1 MPETKHKNNIGFRFF
16 KSGLGVNVQIAQTH
30 LLAKKRT
37 TFIAMLGVT
46 FGIGMY
52 ILMISFMTGFNE
64 YLEDTLLAATADIR
78 IYNDIK
84 TDYSHSILDEISDTS
99 KVINAI
105 HHPKPK
111 DITPDVRNSQKI
123 IEDLKK
129 DTRVRAIS
137 PSIST
142 QVFYN
147 NGPVQI
153 NGTMMGVNILEEA
166 KLSGLDGRMKTG
178 KLENLLTVDNG
189 ILLGHSLATKLNVQL
204 GDLVTLATPNGS
216 SMRFRVVGTYQ
227 FGLGTLDL
235 VRSYVSLSNVQQMLG
250 KDNQYVTDINM
261 KLVDNQQ
268 APVMAKEFAKRYGY
282 TADAWQNANA
292 SAMVSIT
299 IRNVM
304 TFVISVT
311 LLVVAGF
318 GIYNIMNMTIQNKL
332 KDIAILK
339 AQGFS
344 GPDVRTIFLTE
355 AVTIGALGAATG
367 LALGW
372 LMSYGVWNLPF
383 PKNDNISITHY
394 PVTFHWYHYAF
405 GVLFGMITTFIA
417 GLMPSIKASNIDPV
431 EILRG

>member
-1 MPETKHKNNIGFRFF
+1 MKLP
-16 KSGLGVNVQIAQTH
+16 VNFEIAKTH

-37 TFIAMLGVT
+37 TFTAMLGVT

-52 ILMISFMTGFNE
+52 LLMISFMSGFNE
-64 YLEDTLLAATADIR
+64 FLEDSLLSATPDIR

-84 TDYSHSILDEISDTS
+84 TDYSHSILDEVSDTG
-99 KVINAI
+99 KVMNVV

-129 DTRVRAIS
+129 DSRIRAIS
-137 PSIST
+137 PLLST

-153 NGTMMGVNILEEA
+153 NGSLQGVNILDEA
-166 KLSGLDGRMKTG
+166 KLSGLDTKMKTG
-178 KLENLLTVDNG
+178 KVENLLTVNNG
-189 ILLGHSLATKLNVQL
+189 ILLGHSLATRLNVQM

-216 SMRFRVVGTYQ
+216 SMRFRVVGTFQ
-227 FGLGTLDL
+227 FGLGSLDL
-235 VRSYVSLSNVQQMLG
+235 VRSYVSLSNVQQLLG

-261 KLVDNQQ
+261 KLIDNQQ
-268 APVMAKEFAKRYGY
+268 APVMAKEFARRYGY
-282 TADAWQNANA
+282 KADDWQSANA

-304 TFVISVT
+304 TFVVSFT

-318 GIYNIMNMTIQNKL
+318 GIYNIMSMTIQNKL

-344 GPDVRTIFLTE
+344 GSDVRTIFLAE
-355 AVTIGALGAATG
+355 SVTIGAMGAVFGLILGF
-367 LALGW
+367 

-394 PVTFHWYHYAF
+394 PVTFHWYHYMF
-405 GVLFGMITTFIA
+405 GVVFGMLTTFIA
-417 GLMPSIKASNIDPV
+417 GLMPSVRASKIDPV
-431 EILRG
+431 AILSG